1 MSVKKVSSE
10 VAFITEPRTDFTRQ
24 AKPWE
29 RNVTLGSWPASS
41 IVLARKWVEADTA
54 TVEVELPT
62 DVAFAILPQRSDASV
77 RERARYISV
86 PTPVGQRRVFLIDQV
101 DLQEVDADHVKAS
114 IKALAPEAWL
124 SQVPSTIAG
133 ADQTFSGSTAEAFKT
148 MLYESTV
155 DGHNGQYPCTETIQG
170 VQYRALPILGPSNTA
185 PVLEQSQL
193 SYYGITDVSFDPEHS
208 PSDSKP
214 SATVG
219 DLKPPFPAPVGDTI
233 FSLMKSFPYQISME
247 AGVEGVEYRSEF
259 EACLVPVPSPYGDG
273 CLWWKLLF
281 HTKASEPIWISRQA
295 GTADGEATLHLTTG
309 KTDAIAWIASSVEG
323 SAGKAATAS
332 FPGKPRYAGPWA
344 SVEAKEV
351 SEGQHLG
358 KADAA
363 REAAAALAGLQ
374 AVVTI
379 DATANAGSDAID
391 AIKLRPGTLAG
402 VRFGKQSFVFPISEV
417 DYSFTVDD
425 GWQIKAPVSVETSS
439 IDYRYPWWQSEGGGE
454 DPVPPEERK
463 AGLKQLYGAGWRGSI
478 AQDLRGSWW
487 VLGSTG
493 TNNSVGEPVA
503 KKIDELPPEAEL
515 IALTSA
521 VESPSPTKNHVA
533 LFNAGEQVL
542 AVSTG
547 LGRDG
552 GNTTISP
559 VVREVSLDAPIV
571 SAMDSETGR
580 WTVVTEAGSAYEL
593 TVSAAG
599 EATVSELTES
609 SPAGLFKPSFF
620 KASEEEG
627 RLLVASERYGAL
639 LGAGYKQTFKLQEGE
654 QLLAAPLGERI
665 VTTRRLIGFSTE
677 ASTAVEA
684 HGGAVGAWRD
694 GRNRWQLGC
703 FLACADGSLLWT
715 HGWDDAK
722 VAVAAK
728 AGAEWRGVLTTEG
741 VSYALAWGSEGLVRL
756 EQDGDDWKQTVIDSS
771 PIVSLAGFTAPAE
784 NAGETCWVTEAGEL
798 KTSGVGAVHTV
809 EGLSFTPKRCWSS
822 YPNATQT
829 GNVGLILKGQILVA
843 GEGTECALLTQSTLA
858 GAYSEE
864 KLSLSSPV
872 AEVVK
877 PLYGSFFIRLEDG
890 SLVDEQGHDVLQG
903 SSADGAK
910 VFSIAEDRKTGC
922 CWLAT
927 DRGGWRAAATHDSIF
942 SKPAISQPAVGQVER
957 LEGSWGE
964 LRAAGSGFMA
974 GPEEAHFGH
983 SPSTVRLVELTS
995 PAVEAVPAGDTGCFL
1010 LLEDGSVCLQPD
1022 GSGACWLVAEAPE
1035 GWKPAHLSLA
1045 CAASQRKVIAWTEDG
1060 QSELIGPVTSEDFT
1074 GFPHSGAPVIMEQ
1087 LPDGLSKVKTDG
1099 NDAWAISG
1107 GKLMAFE
1114 RTGGWHEEGEA
1125 HGATGLTDYSPRWPF
1140 LFQRGT
1146 EWLRWVDG
1154 QMETVQGVS
1163 GELLS
1168 RDGDRLSTAGGA
1180 VDFSHCRRKWSET
1193 DDRWVDEPALPAVVS
1208 TEPGRFLGYEARYGL
1223 LKQAGGRFTLQW
1235 TENTEPA
1242 DHTQPWWPKTCSL
1255 QLVDAGAVYSTAST
1269 QGVLFWLG
1277 SEGLTNGERTLA
1289 LTAEQREAVAW
1300 QKLAEL
1306 SHYDRLGGWDQGL
1319 LVPLKSGELA
1329 WLKKEQPLSR
1339 FSSLHVEGLLGLFGY
1354 EEREEEPLLAAHTS
1368 SVSAAWP
1375 GTGLQESPVLL
1386 TAEPRGLRGE
1396 ELTPVV
1402 WGHYGLARWGSSWQ
1416 ATWPALAG
1424 LGAVTEARV
1433 VSSGADRWAIAACE
1447 QGAVATPTYSW
1458 NDALVSWPGEGLH
1471 FDPSGYR
1478 QPDNGQLAV
1487 LRNSAGQLWF
1497 FFQSGGK
1504 KLVKTTLSGVVAD
1517 QASTVGVPLTVAGS
1531 EGLTSLTVKADGSY
1545 SSSPVEGSLPATTA
1559 YKKLQDDSAVAY
1571 DADSGSLQA
1580 LVEDNVAEP
1589 TLLKAA
1595 EPTETGLT
1603 AIRGEGTNN
1612 AGDWGSGPI
1621 LYGEEGV
1628 VAVSLAEGKLAGESW
1643 SEKLAKLGFPTT
1655 DEAGSSEPDLG

>member
-1 MSVKKVSSE
+1 MAVKKVSSE
-10 VAFITEPRTDFTRQ
+10 VAFITEPRTDFTRA
-24 AKPWE
+24 AKAWE
-29 RNVTLGSWPASS
+29 RNITLGSWPASS
-41 IVLARKWVEADTA
+41 IVLARKWVEPDEA

-62 DVAFAILPQRSDASV
+62 DVAFSILPQRSDASV

-86 PTPVGQRRVFLIDQV
+86 PTPVGQRRVFLIEQV
-101 DLQEVDADHVKAS
+101 DLQEVSAERVKAS
-114 IKALAPEAWL
+114 IKALSPEAWL

-133 ADQTFSGSTAEAFKT
+133 ADQTFAGSTAEAFKT
-148 MLYESTV
+148 MLYEATV
-155 DGHNGQYPCTETIQG
+155 DGYEGKHPCTETVQG
-170 VQYRALPILGPSNTA
+170 VQYRALPILGPGNTA
-185 PVLEQSQL
+185 PVLSQSQL
-193 SYYGITDVSFDPEHS
+193 SYYGVTDLGFDPEHS
-208 PSDSKP
+208 PSDGKY

-219 DLKPPFPAPVGDTI
+219 DLKPPFPAPVGEQL

-281 HTKASEPIWISRQA
+281 HTKQTEPIWISRQA

-363 REAAAALAGLQ
+363 REAAATLAGLQ

-379 DATANAGSDAID
+379 DATANAGSDSID

-417 DYSFTVDD
+417 DYSFTTDR
-425 GWQIKAPVSVETSS
+425 GWEIKAPVSVETNA
-439 IDYRYPWWQSEGGGE
+439 IDYRYPWWQSEGTE

-478 AQDLRGSWW
+478 AQDLRGEWW

-493 TNNSVGEPVA
+493 TNAAIGNPVV
-503 KKIDELPPEAEL
+503 KKLEELPPEAEL
-515 IALTSA
+515 IAITSA

-552 GNTTISP
+552 TTTTITP
-559 VVREVSLDAPIV
+559 VTSEVSLDAPIV
-571 SAMDSETGR
+571 SVVESPYPGQL
-580 WTVVTEAGSAYEL
+580 TVVSEAGTTYRL

-627 RLLVASERYGAL
+627 RLLVASERYGTL
-639 LGAGYKQTFKLQEGE
+639 LGGDFKKTFKLQEGE

-665 VTTRRLIGFSTE
+665 VTTRRLIGFSTG

-694 GRNRWQLGC
+694 SRNRWQLGC
-703 FLACADGSLLWT
+703 FLACADGSLLLT

-722 VAVAAK
+722 VTVAAK

-756 EQDGDDWKQTVIDSS
+756 EQDGDAWKQTVIDSS
-771 PIVSLAGFTAPAE
+771 PIVSLAGFTAPAMQ
-784 NAGETCWVTEAGEL
+784 AGQTCWVTEAGEL
-798 KTSGVGAVHTV
+798 KTSDSAVHTV
-809 EGLSFTPKRCWSS
+809 GSLSFTPKRCWSS

-829 GNVGLILKGQILVA
+829 GNVGVILKGQILVA
-843 GEGTECALLTQSTLA
+843 GEGTEAALLTQSTLV
-858 GAYSEE
+858 GEYSEE

-877 PLYGSFFIRLEDG
+877 PLYGTFFIQLEDG
-890 SLVDEQGHDVLQG
+890 SLVDEQGKDILSG
-903 SSADGAK
+903 SEAEGAK
-910 VFSIAEDRKTGC
+910 VFSIAEDSQTGC

-927 DRGGWRAAATHDSIF
+927 AQGAFRAAATHDSIF
-942 SKPAISQPAVGQVER
+942 SKPAVSQSAVGQVEK
-957 LEGSWGE
+957 LDGSWGE
-964 LRAAGSGFMA
+964 LRLVSSGVMA

-983 SPSTVRLVELTS
+983 RPSAVRLAELTS
-995 PAVEAVPAGDTGCFL
+995 PAVEAVPAGDQGCFL
-1010 LLEDGSVCLQPD
+1010 LTEDGSVCLQPD
-1022 GSGACWLVAEAPE
+1022 VDTAFWRVAEPPE
-1035 GWKPAHLSLA
+1035 GWKPSHLLRLDSL
-1045 CAASQRKVIAWTEDG
+1045 KVLAWSEDG
-1060 QSELIGPVTSEDFT
+1060 HSETVLVEYGQLTGTTTVSRSTVTEI
-1074 GFPHSGAPVIMEQ
+1074 PQ
-1087 LPDGLSKVKTDG
+1087 LADGLSGLQFDHYRSPWG
-1099 NDAWAISG
+1099 LSG
-1107 GKLMAFE
+1107 GKLFKL
-1114 RTGGWHEEGEA
+1114 GGSSWEQQGT
-1125 HGATGLTDYSPRWPF
+1125 ATGLTGFSVW
-1140 LFQRGT
+1140 
-1146 EWLRWVDG
+1146 DG
-1154 QMETVQGVS
+1154 QPTLLQQGTQWYREIDGQLQQVSGLS
-1163 GELLS
+1163 GELVS
-1168 RDGDRLSTAGGA
+1168 RAEAQVSTTGGT
-1180 VDFSHCRRKWSET
+1180 VDFSACKQ
-1193 DDRWVDEPALPAVVS
+1193 RWNEDQ
-1208 TEPGRFLGYEARYGL
+1208 GRYVEV
-1223 LKQAGGRFTLQW
+1223 K
-1235 TENTEPA
+1235 TEPA
-1242 DHTQPWWPKTCSL
+1242 IVSAEGGRLLGNNRLVKSAGGLYGIQSVSNTAPDDHTEYFPRTFSLELQDDSVSAATCW
-1255 QLVDAGAVYSTAST
+1255 STNGDFREYAWLCST
-1269 QGVLFWLG
+1269 
-1277 SEGLTNGERTLA
+1277 GLTNGDWTIVPELSSQIDAERTAQLA
-1289 LTAEQREAVAW
+1289 QYHGVNAEYGFLVAL
-1300 QKLAEL
+1300 KNG
-1306 SHYDRLGGWDQGL
+1306 RLGWVSTAGVVEYGSMQAEGCL
-1319 LVPLKSGELA
+1319 GFFGST
-1329 WLKKEQPLSR
+1329 SR
-1339 FSSLHVEGLLGLFGY
+1339 HRQS
-1354 EEREEEPLLAAHTS
+1354 LLAASTS
-1368 SVSAAWP
+1368 SVSAAWRGEP
-1375 GTGLQESPVLL
+1375 LTESPLLL

-1402 WGHYGLARWGSSWQ
+1402 WGHYGLARWGFSWQ
-1416 ATWPALAG
+1416 ATWPATAG

-1433 VSSGADRWAIAACE
+1433 VSSGASRWAIAACE
-1447 QGAVATPTYSW
+1447 HGAVATPTYSW
-1458 NDALVSWPGEGLH
+1458 DDSLVSWPGEGLH
-1471 FDPSGYR
+1471 FEPSGYR

-1487 LRNSAGQLWF
+1487 LRNAEGQLWF

-1517 QASTVGVPLTVAGS
+1517 QASTVGVPLTVATS
-1531 EGLTSLTVKADGSY
+1531 EWLTQLTVKADGSF
-1545 SSSPVEGSLPATTA
+1545 SSTPVEGSLPATTA
-1559 YKKLQDDSAVAY
+1559 YKKLQDDSVVAY
-1571 DADSGSLQA
+1571 DAETGSLQA
-1580 LVEDNVAEP
+1580 LVEANVSQP
-1589 TLLKAA
+1589 TLLVAA

-1612 AGDWGSGPI
+1612 AGNWGSGPI
-1621 LYGEEGV
+1621 LYGQEGV
-1628 VAVSLAEGKLAGESW
+1628 VAVSLAGGKLAGESW

-1655 DEAGSSEPDLG
+1655 DEAGGSEPDLG

>member
-24 AKPWE
+24 AKAWE

-41 IVLARKWVEADTA
+41 IVLARKWVEADEA

-62 DVAFAILPQRSDASV
+62 DVAFAILPQRSDSSV
-77 RERARYISV
+77 RERARYVSI

-101 DLQEVDADHVKAS
+101 DLQELDADHVKAS

-133 ADQTFSGSTAEAFKT
+133 ADQSFSGSTAEAFKT
-148 MLYESTV
+148 MLYEATV
-155 DGHNGQYPCTETIQG
+155 DGYEGKHPCTETVQG
-170 VQYRALPILGPSNTA
+170 VQYRALPILGPGNTA
-185 PVLEQSQL
+185 PVLSQSQL
-193 SYYGITDVSFDPEHS
+193 SYYGVTDVSFDPEYS
-208 PSDSKP
+208 PSDGKP

-281 HTKASEPIWISRQA
+281 HTKQTEPIWISRQA

-309 KTDAIAWIASSVEG
+309 KTDAIAWIASTVEG

-332 FPGKPRYAGPWA
+332 FPGRPRYAGPWA
-344 SVEAKEV
+344 SVETKEV

-379 DATANAGSDAID
+379 DATANAGSDSID

-417 DYSFTVDD
+417 DYSFTTDK
-425 GWQIKAPVSVETSS
+425 GWEIKAPVSVETSS
-439 IDYRYPWWQSEGGGE
+439 IDYRYPWWQEEGGE

-487 VLGSTG
+487 VIGSTG
-493 TNNSVGEPVA
+493 TNGSIGDPVA
-503 KKIDELPPEAEL
+503 KKIDELPAEAEL
-515 IALTSA
+515 IAITSA

-552 GNTTISP
+552 TTTTITP
-559 VVREVSLDAPIV
+559 VVSEVSLDAPVV
-571 SAMDSETGR
+571 SVVESPYPGQL
-580 WTVVTEAGSAYEL
+580 TVVSEAGTTYRL

-654 QLLAAPLGERI
+654 QLLAAPLGELI
-665 VTTRRLIGFSTE
+665 VTNKRLIGFSSE
-677 ASTAVEA
+677 AATAVEA

-694 GRNRWQLGC
+694 SRNRWQLGC

-722 VAVAAK
+722 VAAPAK
-728 AGAEWRGVLTTEG
+728 ADTEWRGVLTTEG
-741 VSYALAWGSEGLVRL
+741 VSYALAWGSAGLVRL
-756 EQDGDDWKQTVIDSS
+756 EESGGSWQQTVVDSS
-771 PIVSLAGFTAPAE
+771 PVLSLAGFTAPAE

-843 GEGTECALLTQSTLA
+843 GEGTECALLTQSTLV

-890 SLVDEQGHDVLQG
+890 SLVDEQGEDILQG
-903 SSADGAK
+903 SAAEGAH
-910 VFSIAEDRKTGC
+910 VFSIAEDSRTGC

-927 DRGGWRAAATHDSIF
+927 AQGAFRTAATHDSIF
-942 SKPAISQPAVGQVER
+942 VKPAVSQPAVGQVEK

-964 LRAAGSGFMA
+964 LMLVASGVMA

-983 SPSTVRLVELTS
+983 GPSAVRLAELTS
-995 PAVEAVPAGDTGCFL
+995 PAVEAVPAGDQGCFL
-1010 LLEDGSVCLQPD
+1010 LTEDGSVCLQPD
-1022 GSGACWLVAEAPE
+1022 VDAGFWQVAPAPE
-1035 GWKPAHLSLA
+1035 GWRPTHLLRLDA
-1045 CAASQRKVIAWTEDG
+1045 RKVLAWSEDG
-1060 QSELIGPVTSEDFT
+1060 HSETVGVEYGQLTGTTTVSRNTVTEI
-1074 GFPHSGAPVIMEQ
+1074 PQ
-1087 LPDGLSKVKTDG
+1087 LAGGLGELQFDHYRSALGLS
-1099 NDAWAISG
+1099 G
-1107 GKLMAFE
+1107 GALFKL
-1114 RTGGWHEEGEA
+1114 GGSSWEQQGA
-1125 HGATGLTDYSPRWPF
+1125 ATGLTGFSVWDGQPTLLQQGSTWYRD
-1140 LFQRGT
+1140 
-1146 EWLRWVDG
+1146 VDG
-1154 QMETVQGVS
+1154 ALEAVS
-1163 GELLS
+1163 GLNGELVS
-1168 RDGDRLSTAGGA
+1168 RAESQVSTTGGT
-1180 VDFSHCRRKWSET
+1180 VDFSACKQRWSEEDGRYVGVPT
-1193 DDRWVDEPALPAVVS
+1193 EPAVVS
-1208 TEPGRFLGYEARYGL
+1208 TDGGRLLGNGRL
-1223 LKQAGGRFTLQW
+1223 VKSAGGLYTI
-1235 TENTEPA
+1235 
-1242 DHTQPWWPKTCSL
+1242 
-1255 QLVDAGAVYSTAST
+1255 AST
-1269 QGVLFWLG
+1269 SNTAPDDHSEYFPRTFSIELQDNSVSAATCWSTNGYFAEQAWL
-1277 SEGLTNGERTLA
+1277 SSTGLTNGRWTI
-1289 LTAEQREAVAW
+1289 VP
-1300 QKLAEL
+1300 EL
-1306 SHYDRLGGWDQGL
+1306 SDQIDAEKTAILAQYHGVDGEGFLCALKNGKLGWVSTAGVVEYGSMTASGCLGFFGSTSRDRQ
-1319 LVPLKSGELA
+1319 S
-1329 WLKKEQPLSR
+1329 
-1339 FSSLHVEGLLGLFGY
+1339 
-1354 EEREEEPLLAAHTS
+1354 LLAASTS
-1368 SVSAAWP
+1368 SVSAAWRGEP
-1375 GTGLQESPVLL
+1375 LTESPLLL

-1433 VSSGADRWAIAACE
+1433 VSSGADHGAIAACE
-1447 QGAVATPTYSW
+1447 QGAVATPPYSW
-1458 NDALVSWPGEGLH
+1458 NDGLESWPGEGLR
-1471 FDPSGYR
+1471 FEPSGYR
-1478 QPDNGQLAV
+1478 QPDNGQLAL
-1487 LRNSAGQLWF
+1487 LRTGSGELWA
-1497 FFQSGGK
+1497 FFQRDGK
-1504 KLVKTTLSGVVAD
+1504 KMTKLGPQGVVAD
-1517 QASTVGVPLTVAGS
+1517 QASTVGVPITFATS
-1531 EGLTSLTVKADGSY
+1531 EGLTQLTVKADGSY

-1559 YKKLQDDSAVAY
+1559 YKKLQDDAAVAY
-1571 DADSGSLQA
+1571 DSETGGLQA
-1580 LVEDNVAEP
+1580 LVEANVAQP

-1628 VAVSLAEGKLAGESW
+1628 VAVSLADGALKGESW

>member
-10 VAFITEPRTDFTRQ
+10 VAFITEPRTDFTRA
-24 AKPWE
+24 AKAWE
-29 RNVTLGSWPASS
+29 RNITLGSWPASS
-41 IVLARKWVEADTA
+41 IVLARKWVEADEA
-54 TVEVELPT
+54 AVEVELPT
-62 DVAFAILPQRSDASV
+62 DVAFAILPQRSDSSV
-77 RERARYISV
+77 RERARYISI

-101 DLQEVDADHVKAS
+101 DLQELDADHVKAS
-114 IKALAPEAWL
+114 IKALSPEAWL

-133 ADQTFSGSTAEAFKT
+133 ADQTFSGSTADAFKT
-148 MLYESTV
+148 MLYEATV
-155 DGHNGQYPCTETIQG
+155 DGYDGKHHCTETVQG

-208 PSDSKP
+208 PSDGKH

-219 DLKPPFPAPVGDTI
+219 DLKAPFPAPVGDTI
-233 FSLMKSFPYQISME
+233 FSLLKQYPYQISMQD
-247 AGVEGVEYRSEF
+247 GVESVEYRSEF

-281 HTKASEPIWISRQA
+281 HTKAEEPIWISRQA

-309 KTDAIAWIASSVEG
+309 KTDALAWIASSVEG

-379 DATANAGSDAID
+379 DATANAGSDSID

-402 VRFGKQSFVFPISEV
+402 VRFGKQAFTFPINEV
-417 DYSFTVDD
+417 DYSFTTDD
-425 GWQIKAPVSVETSS
+425 GWEIKAPVSVETSS
-439 IDYRYPWWQSEGGGE
+439 IDYRYPWWQSEGSGE

-463 AGLKQLYGAGWRGSI
+463 AGLRQLYGAGWRGSI
-478 AQDLRGSWW
+478 AQDLRGEWW

-493 TNNSVGEPVA
+493 ANNSVGEPVA
-503 KKIDELPPEAEL
+503 KKIDELPAEAEL
-515 IALTSA
+515 IAITSA
-521 VESPSPTKNHVA
+521 VESPSPTKNHIA
-533 LFNAGEQVL
+533 LFNASERALV
-542 AVSTG
+542 VSTG

-552 GNTTISP
+552 TTTTISP
-559 VVREVSLDAPIV
+559 VVREVSLDAPVVSVVESPYTGQLTVVSEAGTTYRLAV
-571 SAMDSETGR
+571 SAE
-580 WTVVTEAGSAYEL
+580 
-593 TVSAAG
+593 G

-639 LGAGYKQTFKLQEGE
+639 LGGGYKKTFELQEGE
-654 QLLAAPLGERI
+654 QLLAAPLGELI
-665 VTTRRLIGFSTE
+665 VTSKRLIGFSSK
-677 ASTAVEA
+677 AATAVEA

-722 VAVAAK
+722 VTVAAK
-728 AGAEWRGVLTTEG
+728 EGVEWRGVLTTEG
-741 VSYALAWGSEGLVRL
+741 VSYALAWGSAGLVRL
-756 EQDGDDWKQTVIDSS
+756 EESGDSWQQTVVDSS
-771 PIVSLAGFTAPAE
+771 PVLSLAGFTATAE

-829 GNVGLILKGQILVA
+829 GSVGLILKGQILVA
-843 GEGTECALLTQSTLA
+843 GDGTECALLTQSTLV

-890 SLVDEQGHDVLQG
+890 SLVDEQGEDILQG
-903 SSADGAK
+903 SSAEGAH
-910 VFSIAEDRKTGC
+910 VFSIAEDSRTGC

-927 DRGGWRAAATHDSIF
+927 AQGAFRAAATHDSIF
-942 SKPAISQPAVGQVER
+942 VKPAVSQPAVGQVEK

-964 LRAAGSGFMA
+964 LRLVASGVMA

-983 SPSTVRLVELTS
+983 GPSAVRLAELTS
-995 PAVEAVPAGDTGCFL
+995 LAVEAVPAGDQGCFVL
-1010 LLEDGSVCLQPD
+1010 TEDGSVCLQPD
-1022 GSGACWLVAEAPE
+1022 VDTGFWRVAEPPE
-1035 GWKPAHLSLA
+1035 GWKPTHLFRLDSAKVLA
-1045 CAASQRKVIAWTEDG
+1045 WSEDG
-1060 QSELIGPVTSEDFT
+1060 HSETVSVEYYQLWLTTAVSRSTVTEI
-1074 GFPHSGAPVIMEQ
+1074 PQ
-1087 LPDGLSKVKTDG
+1087 LAGGLGGLQFDRYRSPWG
-1099 NDAWAISG
+1099 LSG
-1107 GKLMAFE
+1107 GKLFKL
-1114 RTGGWHEEGEA
+1114 GGSSWEQQGT
-1125 HGATGLTDYSPRWPF
+1125 ATGLTGFSVW
-1140 LFQRGT
+1140 
-1146 EWLRWVDG
+1146 DG
-1154 QMETVQGVS
+1154 QPTLLQQGTQWYREIDGQLQQVSGLS
-1163 GELLS
+1163 GELVS
-1168 RDGDRLSTAGGA
+1168 RAEAQVSTTGGT
-1180 VDFSHCRRKWSET
+1180 VDFSACKQ
-1193 DDRWVDEPALPAVVS
+1193 RWNEDQ
-1208 TEPGRFLGYEARYGL
+1208 GRYVEV
-1223 LKQAGGRFTLQW
+1223 K
-1235 TENTEPA
+1235 TEPA
-1242 DHTQPWWPKTCSL
+1242 IVSAEGGRLLGNNRLVKSAGGLYGIQSVSNTAPDDHTEYFPRTFSLELQDDSVSAATCW
-1255 QLVDAGAVYSTAST
+1255 STNGDFRAYAWLCST
-1269 QGVLFWLG
+1269 
-1277 SEGLTNGERTLA
+1277 GLTNGDWTIVPELSSQIDAERTAQLA
-1289 LTAEQREAVAW
+1289 QYHGVNAEYGF
-1300 QKLAEL
+1300 LAAL
-1306 SHYDRLGGWDQGL
+1306 KNGRLGWVSTAGVVEYGSMQAEGCL
-1319 LVPLKSGELA
+1319 GFFGST
-1329 WLKKEQPLSR
+1329 SR
-1339 FSSLHVEGLLGLFGY
+1339 DRQS
-1354 EEREEEPLLAAHTS
+1354 LLAASSS

-1375 GTGLQESPVLL
+1375 GTGIQESPVLL

-1402 WGHYGLARWGSSWQ
+1402 WGRYGLARWGESKWQ
-1416 ATWPALAG
+1416 ATWPATAG
-1424 LGAVTEARV
+1424 LGAVSEARV
-1433 VSSGADRWAIAACE
+1433 VSLGADRWAVAACE
-1447 QGAVATPTYSW
+1447 HGLVSPATYSW
-1458 NDALVSWPGEGLH
+1458 SDSQVSWPGEGLH
-1471 FDPSGYR
+1471 FEPSGYR
-1478 QPDNGQLAV
+1478 QPDSGQLAV
-1487 LRNSAGQLWF
+1487 LRNTEGQLWL

-1504 KLVKTTLSGVVAD
+1504 KLAKTALSGVVAD

-1531 EGLTSLTVKADGSY
+1531 EGLTQLTVKADGSF

-1559 YKKLQDDSAVAY
+1559 YKKLATDSAVAY
-1571 DADSGSLQA
+1571 DAASGSLQA
-1580 LVEDNVAEP
+1580 LVEANVAEP

-1643 SEKLAKLGFPTT
+1643 SEKLAKLGLPTT
-1655 DEAGSSEPDLG
+1655 DEAGSEPDFS

>member
-24 AKPWE
+24 AKAWE

-41 IVLARKWVEADTA
+41 IVLARKWVEADEA

-77 RERARYISV
+77 RERARYVSI
-86 PTPVGQRRVFLIDQV
+86 PTPVGQRRIFLIDQV

-114 IKALAPEAWL
+114 IKALSPESWL

-133 ADQTFSGSTAEAFKT
+133 ADQTFSGSTADAFKT
-148 MLYESTV
+148 MLYEATV
-155 DGHNGQYPCTETIQG
+155 DGYEGKHPCTETIQG

-193 SYYGITDVSFDPEHS
+193 SYYGVTDLGFDPEYS
-208 PSDSKP
+208 PSDGKR

-219 DLKPPFPAPVGDTI
+219 DLKPPFPAPVGEQL

-281 HTKASEPIWISRQA
+281 HTKQTEPIWISRQA

-351 SEGQHLG
+351 SEGQGLG

-379 DATANAGSDAID
+379 DATANAGSDSID

-417 DYSFTVDD
+417 DYSFSVDR
-425 GWQIKAPVSVETSS
+425 GWEIKAPVTAETNA
-439 IDYRYPWWQSEGGGE
+439 IDYRYPWWNENGGE

-463 AGLKQLYGAGWRGSI
+463 AGLRQLYGAGWRGSI
-478 AQDLRGSWW
+478 AQDLRGEWW

-493 TNNSVGEPVA
+493 TNSSVGEPVA
-503 KKIDELPPEAEL
+503 KKIDELPAEAEL
-515 IALTSA
+515 IAITSA
-521 VESPSPTKNHVA
+521 VESPSPTKNWVA

-552 GNTTISP
+552 STTTISP
-559 VVREVSLDAPIV
+559 VVSDVSLDAPIV
-571 SAMDSETGR
+571 SAVETPYPGQL
-580 WTVVTEAGSAYEL
+580 TVVSEAGTTYRL

-627 RLLVASERYGAL
+627 RLLVASERYGTL
-639 LGAGYKQTFKLQEGE
+639 LGGDFKKTFKLQEGE

-665 VTTRRLIGFSTE
+665 VTTRRLIGFSTG

-694 GRNRWQLGC
+694 SRNRWQLGC
-703 FLACADGSLLWT
+703 FLACADGSLLLT

-722 VAVAAK
+722 VTVAAK

-756 EQDGDDWKQTVIDSS
+756 EQDGDAWKQTVIDGS
-771 PIVSLAGFTAPAE
+771 PIVSLAGFTAPAMQ
-784 NAGETCWVTEAGEL
+784 AGQTCWVTEAGEL
-798 KTSGVGAVHTV
+798 KTSDSAVHTV
-809 EGLSFTPKRCWSS
+809 GSLSFTPKRCWSS

-829 GNVGLILKGQILVA
+829 GNVGVILKGQILVA
-843 GEGTECALLTQSTLA
+843 GEGTEAALLTQSTLV
-858 GAYSEE
+858 GEYSEE

-877 PLYGSFFIRLEDG
+877 PLYGTFFIQLEDG
-890 SLVDEQGHDVLQG
+890 SLVDEQGKDILSG
-903 SSADGAK
+903 SEAEGAK
-910 VFSIAEDRKTGC
+910 VFSIAEDSQTGC

-927 DRGGWRAAATHDSIF
+927 AQGAFRAAATHDSIF
-942 SKPAISQPAVGQVER
+942 SKPAVSQSAVGQVEK
-957 LEGSWGE
+957 LDGSWGE
-964 LRAAGSGFMA
+964 LRLVSSGVMA

-983 SPSTVRLVELTS
+983 RPSAVRLAELTS
-995 PAVEAVPAGDTGCFL
+995 PAVEAVPAGDQGCFL
-1010 LLEDGSVCLQPD
+1010 LTEDGSVCLQPD
-1022 GSGACWLVAEAPE
+1022 VDTAFWRVAEPPE
-1035 GWKPAHLSLA
+1035 GWKPSHLLRLDSL
-1045 CAASQRKVIAWTEDG
+1045 KVLAWSEDG
-1060 QSELIGPVTSEDFT
+1060 HSETVLVEYGQLTGTTTVSRSTVTEI
-1074 GFPHSGAPVIMEQ
+1074 PQ
-1087 LPDGLSKVKTDG
+1087 LADGLSGLQFDHYRSPWG
-1099 NDAWAISG
+1099 LSG
-1107 GKLMAFE
+1107 GKLFKL
-1114 RTGGWHEEGEA
+1114 GGSSWEQQGT
-1125 HGATGLTDYSPRWPF
+1125 ATGLTGFSVW
-1140 LFQRGT
+1140 
-1146 EWLRWVDG
+1146 DG
-1154 QMETVQGVS
+1154 QPTLLQQGTQWYREIDGQLQQVSGLS
-1163 GELLS
+1163 GELVS
-1168 RDGDRLSTAGGA
+1168 RAEAQVSTTGGT
-1180 VDFSHCRRKWSET
+1180 VDFSACKQ
-1193 DDRWVDEPALPAVVS
+1193 RWNEDQ
-1208 TEPGRFLGYEARYGL
+1208 GRYVEV
-1223 LKQAGGRFTLQW
+1223 K
-1235 TENTEPA
+1235 TEPA
-1242 DHTQPWWPKTCSL
+1242 IVSAEGGRLLGNSRFVKSSGGLYSINSTSNTAPDDHSEYYPRTFSLELQDDSVRAATCW
-1255 QLVDAGAVYSTAST
+1255 STNGYYAEQAWLSST
-1269 QGVLFWLG
+1269 
-1277 SEGLTNGERTLA
+1277 GLTNGRWTIVPELSSQIDAERT
-1289 LTAEQREAVAW
+1289 
-1300 QKLAEL
+1300 AEL
-1306 SHYDRLGGWDQGL
+1306 AQYHGVDAEAGFLAALKNGKLGWVSTAGVVAYGSMQAAGCLGFFGSTSSDRQ
-1319 LVPLKSGELA
+1319 S
-1329 WLKKEQPLSR
+1329 
-1339 FSSLHVEGLLGLFGY
+1339 
-1354 EEREEEPLLAAHTS
+1354 LLAASSS
-1368 SVSAAWP
+1368 SVSAAWKGAP
-1375 GTGLQESPVLL
+1375 LQESPVLL

-1402 WGHYGLARWGSSWQ
+1402 WGRYGLARWGASKWQ
-1416 ATWPALAG
+1416 ATWPATAG

-1433 VSSGADRWAIAACE
+1433 VSSGADQWAIAACE

-1458 NDALVSWPGEGLH
+1458 NDALESWPGEGLR
-1471 FDPSGYR
+1471 FEPSGYR
-1478 QPDNGQLAV
+1478 QPDNGQLAL
-1487 LRNSAGQLWF
+1487 LRNSAGELWF

-1504 KLVKTTLSGVVAD
+1504 HLVKTTLNGVVAD
-1517 QASTVGVPLTVAGS
+1517 QASTVGVPLTVATS
-1531 EGLTSLTVKADGSY
+1531 EGLTQLTVKADGSY
-1545 SSSPVEGSLPATTA
+1545 SSSLVEGSLPATTA
-1559 YKKLQDDSAVAY
+1559 YKKLQDDAAVTY
-1571 DADSGSLQA
+1571 DSETGGLQA
-1580 LVEDNVAEP
+1580 LVEANVAQP
-1589 TLLKAA
+1589 TLLKAS

-1612 AGDWGSGPI
+1612 AEDWGSGPI

-1655 DEAGSSEPDLG
+1655 DEAGGSEPDLG

>member
-1 MSVKKVSSE
+1 MAVKKVSSE

-41 IVLARKWVEADTA
+41 IVLARKWVEPDEA
-54 TVEVELPT
+54 TIEVELPT

-77 RERARYISV
+77 RERARYISL

-101 DLQEVDADHVKAS
+101 DLQELDADHVKAS

-155 DGHNGQYPCTETIQG
+155 DGYGGAHPCTETVQG

-193 SYYGITDVSFDPEHS
+193 SYYGIADTSFDPEYS
-208 PSDSKP
+208 PSDGKH

-219 DLKPPFPAPVGDTI
+219 DLKAPFPAPVGDTI
-233 FSLMKSFPYQISME
+233 FSLLKQYPYQISMQD
-247 AGVEGVEYRSEF
+247 GVEGVEYRSEF

-379 DATANAGSDAID
+379 DATANAGSDSID

-402 VRFGKQSFVFPISEV
+402 VRFGKQSFVFPINEV
-417 DYSFTVDD
+417 DYSFTTDD
-425 GWQIKAPVSVETSS
+425 GWEIKAPVSVETSS
-439 IDYRYPWWQSEGGGE
+439 IDYRYPWWQSEGSGE

-463 AGLKQLYGAGWRGSI
+463 AGLRQLYGAGWRGSI
-478 AQDLRGSWW
+478 AQDLRGEWW

-493 TNNSVGEPVA
+493 ANNSVGEPVA
-503 KKIDELPPEAEL
+503 KKIDELPAEAEL
-515 IALTSA
+515 IAITSA
-521 VESPSPTKNHVA
+521 VESPSPTKNHIA
-533 LFNAGEQVL
+533 LFNASERALV
-542 AVSTG
+542 VSTG

-552 GNTTISP
+552 TTTTITP
-559 VVREVSLDAPIV
+559 VTSEVSLDAPIV
-571 SAMDSETGR
+571 SAVDSETGR
-580 WTVVTEAGSAYEL
+580 WTVVTEAGTVYKL

-599 EATVSELTES
+599 EATVKKLDGA
-609 SPAGLFKPSFF
+609 AGLFKPVDFT
-620 KASEEEG
+620 AGAEAEES

-639 LGAGYKQTFKLQEGE
+639 LGKGYQKVFELQEGE
-654 QLLAAPLGERI
+654 KLLANPDGEKI
-665 VTTRRLIGFSTE
+665 VTSKRLFGFNDK
-677 ASTAVEA
+677 ASTSVEA

-694 GRNRWQLGC
+694 GRNRWRIGA
-703 FLACADGSLLWT
+703 FIACADGSLLQPQD
-715 HGWDDAK
+715 WDAPK
-722 VAVAAK
+722 IIIAAK
-728 AGAEWRGVLTTEG
+728 EGVEWRGVLTTDG

-756 EQDGDDWKQTVIDSS
+756 EEEGDNWKQTVVESS
-771 PIVSLAGFTAPAE
+771 PVLSLAGYPAPAE
-784 NAGETCWVTEAGEL
+784 NAGQTCWVTEAGEL
-798 KTSGVGAVHTV
+798 KTSGAGAVKTV
-809 EGLSFTPKRCWSS
+809 EGLSFQPKRCWSS
-822 YPNATQT
+822 WPLATQT
-829 GNVGLILKGQILVA
+829 GNAGVILKGQIFVA
-843 GEGTECALLTQSTLA
+843 GEGTDAALLTQSTLG
-858 GAYSEE
+858 GAWKEE
-864 KLSLSSPV
+864 KLELQSPV
-872 AEVVK
+872 RAVVK
-877 PLYGSFFIRLEDG
+877 PRYGSFFIMLEDG

-903 SSADGAK
+903 SSAEGAK
-910 VFSIAEDRKTGC
+910 VFSIAEDEKTGC

-942 SKPAISQPAVGQVER
+942 SKPTISQPAVGQVER

-983 SPSTVRLVELTS
+983 STSTVRLVELTTT
-995 PAVEAVPAGDTGCFL
+995 AVEAVPAGDTGCFL
-1010 LLEDGSVCLQPD
+1010 LLEDGSVYLQPD
-1022 GSGACWLVAEAPE
+1022 GSGACWLVAEPPE
-1035 GWKPAHLSLA
+1035 GWKPTHLSLA

-1060 QSELIGPVTSEDFT
+1060 HSELIGPVTSEDFT

-1087 LPDGLSKVKTDG
+1087 LPGGLSKVKTDG
-1099 NDAWAISG
+1099 NDAWALSG
-1107 GKLMAFE
+1107 GKLVAFE

-1140 LFQRGT
+1140 LFQRGS

-1168 RDGDRLSTAGGA
+1168 RDGDRLATAGGA

-1193 DDRWVDEPALPAVVS
+1193 DSRWVDEPAMPAVVS
-1208 TEPGRFLGYEARYGL
+1208 AEPGRFLGYEARYGF
-1223 LKQAGGRFTLQW
+1223 LKQAGGRYSLQW
-1235 TENTEPA
+1235 TENAEPA

-1255 QLVDAGAVYSTAST
+1255 QLVDAEAAYSTASK
-1269 QGVLFWLG
+1269 QGTLFWLG
-1277 SEGLTNGERTLA
+1277 SEGLTNGESTLA
-1289 LTAEQREAVAW
+1289 LTAEQREAVDW
-1300 QKLAEL
+1300 VKLAEL
-1306 SHYDRLGGWDQGL
+1306 ACYDRLGGWGQGL
-1319 LVPLKSGELA
+1319 LVPLVSGELA
-1329 WLKKEQPLSR
+1329 WLKKDQPLSR
-1339 FSSLHVEGLLGLFGY
+1339 FSSLHVEGCLGLFGY
-1354 EEREEEPLLAAHTS
+1354 EEREEEPLLAAHSS

-1416 ATWPALAG
+1416 ATWPATAG

-1433 VSSGADRWAIAACE
+1433 VSSGADHWAIAACE

-1471 FDPSGYR
+1471 FEPSGYR
-1478 QPDNGQLAV
+1478 QPDNGQLAL
-1487 LRNSAGQLWF
+1487 LRTAAGELWA
-1497 FFQSGGK
+1497 FFQRDGK
-1504 KLVKTTLSGVVAD
+1504 KMAKLGPQGVVAD
-1517 QASTVGVPLTVAGS
+1517 QASTVGVPITVATS
-1531 EGLTSLTVKADGSY
+1531 EGLTQLTVKADGSF
-1545 SSSPVEGSLPATTA
+1545 SSSPVDGSLPATTA
-1559 YKKLQDDSAVAY
+1559 YKKLQDDAAVAY
-1571 DADSGSLQA
+1571 DSETGGLQA
-1580 LVEDNVAEP
+1580 LVEANVAEP

-1612 AGDWGSGPI
+1612 TGDWGSGPI

-1628 VAVSLAEGKLAGESW
+1628 VAVSLAGGKLAGESW

-1655 DEAGSSEPDLG
+1655 DEAGGSEPDLG

>member
-1 MSVKKVSSE
+1 MSVKKVSSD
-10 VAFITEPRTDFTRQ
+10 VAFITEPRTDFTRA
-24 AKPWE
+24 AKAWE

-41 IVLARKWVEADTA
+41 IVLARKWVEPDEA

-62 DVAFAILPQRSDASV
+62 DVAFSILPQRSDSSV
-77 RERARYISV
+77 RERARYISL
-86 PTPVGQRRVFLIDQV
+86 PTPVGQRRIFLIDQV
-101 DLQEVDADHVKAS
+101 DLQEVSAERVKAS
-114 IKALAPEAWL
+114 IKALSPEAWL

-133 ADQTFSGSTAEAFKT
+133 ADQTFAGSTAEAFKT
-148 MLYESTV
+148 MLYEATV
-155 DGHNGQYPCTETIQG
+155 DGYEGKHPCTETVQG
-170 VQYRALPILGPSNTA
+170 VQYRALPILGPGNTA
-185 PVLEQSQL
+185 PVLSQSQL
-193 SYYGITDVSFDPEHS
+193 SYYGVTDVAFDPEHS
-208 PSDSKP
+208 PSDGKP

-219 DLKPPFPAPVGDTI
+219 DLKSPFPAPVGEQL

-281 HTKASEPIWISRQA
+281 HTKQTEPIWISRQA

-344 SVEAKEV
+344 SVETKEV

-379 DATANAGSDAID
+379 DATANAGSDSID

-402 VRFGKQSFVFPISEV
+402 VRFGKQAFTFPINEV
-417 DYSFTVDD
+417 DYSFSVDK
-425 GWQIKAPVSVETSS
+425 GWEIKAPVSVETNS
-439 IDYRYPWWQSEGGGE
+439 IDYRYPWWQEEGTE

-463 AGLKQLYGAGWRGSI
+463 AGLRQLYGAGWMGSI

-493 TNNSVGEPVA
+493 KDYTVGDPVA
-503 KKIDELPPEAEL
+503 QKIEELPAEAEL
-515 IALTSA
+515 IAITSA

-552 GNTTISP
+552 STTTITP
-559 VVREVSLDAPIV
+559 VVSELQLDAPVV
-571 SAMDSETGR
+571 SAVEGGDPGAL
-580 WTVVTEAGSAYEL
+580 TVVSEAGTTYRL
-593 TVSAAG
+593 TVSAEG
-599 EATVSELTES
+599 KATVSELTES

-627 RLLVASERYGAL
+627 RLLVASERYGSL
-639 LGAGYKQTFKLQEGE
+639 LGGGFKQTFKLQEGE

-665 VTTRRLIGFSTE
+665 VTTRRLIGFSSE
-677 ASTAVEA
+677 AATAVEA

-728 AGAEWRGVLTTEG
+728 QGVEWRGVLTTEG
-741 VSYALAWGSEGLVRL
+741 VSYSLAWGSEGLVRL
-756 EQDGDDWKQTVIDSS
+756 EEEGDDWKQTVIDSS
-771 PIVSLAGFTAPAE
+771 PIVSLAGFTAPAMQ
-784 NAGETCWVTEAGEL
+784 AGQTCWVTEAGEL
-798 KTSGVGAVHTV
+798 KTSDSAVHTV
-809 EGLSFTPKRCWSS
+809 GSLSFAPKRCWSS

-829 GNVGLILKGQILVA
+829 GNVGVILKGQILVA
-843 GEGTECALLTQSTLA
+843 GEGTEAALLTQSTLN
-858 GAYSEE
+858 GSWQEE

-872 AEVVK
+872 ADVVK
-877 PLYGSFFIRLEDG
+877 PLYGSFFARLEDG
-890 SLVDEQGHDVLQG
+890 SLVDEQGRDILDG
-903 SSADGAK
+903 SSAEGAH
-910 VFSIAEDRKTGC
+910 VYSIAEDSQTGC

-927 DRGGWRAAATHDSIF
+927 DHGAFSAAATHDSIF
-942 SKPAISQPAVGQVER
+942 SKPAVSQPAVGQVEK

-964 LRAAGSGFMA
+964 LRLVSSGVMA

-983 SPSTVRLVELTS
+983 GPSAVRLAELTS
-995 PAVEAVPAGDTGCFL
+995 PAVEAVPAGDQGCFVL
-1010 LLEDGSVCLQPD
+1010 TEDGSVCLQPD
-1022 GSGACWLVAEAPE
+1022 VDTGFWRVAEPPE
-1035 GWKPAHLSLA
+1035 GWKPTHIFRLDSAKVLA
-1045 CAASQRKVIAWTEDG
+1045 WSEDG
-1060 QSELIGPVTSEDFT
+1060 HSETVSVEYYQLRLTTAVSRSTVTEI
-1074 GFPHSGAPVIMEQ
+1074 PQ
-1087 LPDGLSKVKTDG
+1087 LAGGLGGLQFDRYRSPWG
-1099 NDAWAISG
+1099 LSG
-1107 GKLMAFE
+1107 GKLFKL
-1114 RTGGWHEEGEA
+1114 GGSSWEQQGT
-1125 HGATGLTDYSPRWPF
+1125 ATGLTGFSVW
-1140 LFQRGT
+1140 
-1146 EWLRWVDG
+1146 DG
-1154 QMETVQGVS
+1154 QPTLLQQGTQWYREIDGQLQQVSGLS
-1163 GELLS
+1163 GELVS
-1168 RDGDRLSTAGGA
+1168 RAEAQVSTTGGT
-1180 VDFSHCRRKWSET
+1180 VDFSACKQ
-1193 DDRWVDEPALPAVVS
+1193 RWNEDQ
-1208 TEPGRFLGYEARYGL
+1208 GRYVEV
-1223 LKQAGGRFTLQW
+1223 K
-1235 TENTEPA
+1235 TEPA
-1242 DHTQPWWPKTCSL
+1242 IVSAEGGRLLGNNRLVKSAGGLYGIQSVSNTAPDDHTEYFPRTFSLELQDDSVSAATCW
-1255 QLVDAGAVYSTAST
+1255 STNGYFAEQAWLSST
-1269 QGVLFWLG
+1269 
-1277 SEGLTNGERTLA
+1277 GLTNGRWTI
-1289 LTAEQREAVAW
+1289 VP
-1300 QKLAEL
+1300 EL
-1306 SHYDRLGGWDQGL
+1306 SDQIDAEKTAQLAQYHGVDAESGFLAALKTGKLGWVSTSGVAEYGSMQAEGCLGFFGSTSRDRQ
-1319 LVPLKSGELA
+1319 S
-1329 WLKKEQPLSR
+1329 
-1339 FSSLHVEGLLGLFGY
+1339 
-1354 EEREEEPLLAAHTS
+1354 LLAASSS
-1368 SVSAAWP
+1368 SVSAAWS

-1402 WGHYGLARWGSSWQ
+1402 WGHYGLARWGESKWQ
-1416 ATWPALAG
+1416 ATWPATAG
-1424 LGAVTEARV
+1424 LGAVKEARV

-1458 NDALVSWPGEGLH
+1458 NDALESWPGEGLR
-1471 FDPSGYR
+1471 FEPSGYR
-1478 QPDNGQLAV
+1478 QPDSGQLAL
-1487 LRNSAGQLWF
+1487 LRTGSGELWA
-1497 FFQSGGK
+1497 FFQSNGK
-1504 KLVKTTLSGVVAD
+1504 KMAKLGPQGVVAD

-1531 EGLTSLTVKADGSY
+1531 EGLTQLTVKADGSF
-1545 SSSPVEGSLPATTA
+1545 SSSPVDGSLPATTA
-1559 YKKLQDDSAVAY
+1559 YKKLPDDAAVAY
-1571 DADSGSLQA
+1571 DADSGGLQA
-1580 LVEDNVAEP
+1580 LVEANVAQP

-1612 AGDWGSGPI
+1612 TGGWRSGPI

-1628 VAVSLAEGKLAGESW
+1628 VAVSLTEGKLAGESW